1 LICPGFVLTP
11 LVEKQIPEQAKTLGI
26 TEKEVIKNVMLKN
39 TVDGEFSTIDDIA
52 ESTLFFA
59 AHPTNALT
67 GQSLNV
73 SHGWH
78 MD

>member
-1 LICPGFVLTP
+1 MNVSLSVFHVLASRFVR
-11 LVEKQIPEQAKTLGI
+11 VCFAACARAQ
-26 TEKEVIKNVMLKN
+26 VIKNVMLKA

-52 ESTLFFA
+52 ETALFFA

-67 GQSLNV
+67 GQSINV